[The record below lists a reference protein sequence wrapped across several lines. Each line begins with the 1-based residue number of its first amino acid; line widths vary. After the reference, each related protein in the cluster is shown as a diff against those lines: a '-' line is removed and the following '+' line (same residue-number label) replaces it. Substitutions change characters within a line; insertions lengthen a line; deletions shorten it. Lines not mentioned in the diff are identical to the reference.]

1 MDSGRQRDAPQR
13 DSTVP
18 PPLAILDAD
27 PLAQTRSVT
36 LITSEQVRAARA
48 LLRWEESDLASAA
61 KLPAATIQRLE
72 ATPGSLIADPSAIA
86 ALRTALEAA
95 GVEFL
100 EENGSGPGVRLRKPA
115 GEAIDVEQLNASND
129 E

>member
-1 MDSGRQRDAPQR
+1 M
-13 DSTVP
+13 
-18 PPLAILDAD
+18 
-27 PLAQTRSVT
+27 RSVT

-48 LLRWEESDLASAA
+48 LLRWDENDLAGAA
-61 KLPAATIQRLE
+61 KLPASTIGRLE
-72 ATPGSLIADPSAIA
+72 ATPGSLIADASAIA
-86 ALRTALEAA
+86 AVRATLEAA

-115 GEAIDVEQLNASND
+115 SEAIDVEELNASND